1 MYLNKLLVEILRE
14 PVEAFEPASGRKP
27 VFRTRMSGD
36 LPDITPFVYGR
47 TVAPSAEHPDFLFGM
62 PVQVD
67 VYADNEDMAYGVS
80 KLVYDTLK
88 AAHDTQTVYPTGHI
102 RQFECPVL
110 PWNFPDRQM
119 PDGLVRYTAEYRLT
133 ARPA

>member
-14 PVEAFEPASGRKP
+14 PIETHNIPGPRKA
-27 VFRTRMSGD
+27 VFRTRLAGD
-36 LPDITPFVYGR
+36 LPDVTPFVYGR
-47 TVAPSAEHPDFLFGM
+47 TVAPSAEHPDFLFRM

-67 VYADNEDMAYGVS
+67 VYADDENTAYAVS

-88 AAHDTQTVYPTGHI
+88 AAHDSQTVYPTGHI